1 MINRRNIHFVLEAH
15 IADRAPGWEHFVLKR
30 YKVKHTTVDD
40 KPFFHHN
47 TSLFYCVGIKMTCIY
62 KILSLT
68 VQLLHSLPPGFN
80 FFLHHL
86 KITIDIKYCK
96 SVKYGVMD
104 QFGCNRSTKNK
115 FQHCHI
121 STKSLLATCNK
132 STEQRTPSFAVSF
145 VLCVVICLW
154 YVMVTFDYNAF
165 IGVNLLHFLG
175 VN

>member
-15 IADRAPGWEHFVLKR
+15 IADRAPGWEHFVLTR
-30 YKVKHTTVDD
+30 FKVKQMTADD
-40 KPFFHHN
+40 KPFLHHN

-86 KITIDIKYCK
+86 KITIDIKYCI

-104 QFGCNRSTKNK
+104 QFGWNRSTKNK
-115 FQHCHI
+115 FQHFVVFPQNPYRLFLSQKHW
-121 STKSLLATCNK
+121 TKNTKFCS
-132 STEQRTPSFAVSF
+132 
-145 VLCVVICLW
+145 VLCSLCCYLFVVCHSYLW
-154 YVMVTFDYNAF
+154 
-165 IGVNLLHFLG
+165 L
-175 VN
+175 